1 MMTSA
6 TTTSTADRAGAPL
19 WSRSRASER
28 VVRPFVSARPALR
41 LLKQPDRRDD
51 ESRVRL
57 LGRVRGEF
65 SEMPCMRVTCAE
77 AARLFGLRADIC
89 ARVLKDLAST
99 GHIRQSPDGRFS
111 RLAPVL

>member
-6 TTTSTADRAGAPL
+6 TTTSTADRAGAAQ

-28 VVRPFVSARPALR
+28 VRPFVSARPALR
-41 LLKQPDRRDD
+41 LLKQPDPRDD

-89 ARVLKDLAST
+89 ARVLKDLART
-99 GHIRQSPDGRFS
+99 GDIRQGPDGRFS
-111 RLAPVL
+111 RLAAAV